1 MANKIKFKIKS
12 DKISEFIDKISDL
25 TKISDTVK
33 LKIDN
38 DNILMYSMIG
48 GNVILAFKNYVI
60 NTKEYLDYDND
71 IEHTSLDIV
80 IANAGKFVKNL
91 SFLKS
96 SDKVTMEVSYKQS
109 NDDDEIINARSVQ
122 IVGGKLKV
130 NWMGGEQYEL
140 KDITKQQL
148 EQRLNLKNRKWSF
161 CISKSD
167 FSDVKKLSSINGDR
181 IITMSIIAGKVVLSE
196 TAAWELEV
204 DQLDEERNSNL
215 ILNKKFLSC
224 IDDTQDKVEFN
235 IFDNFMLIKGDNT
248 NLMLSFEQNFSDD
261 D

>member
-33 LKIDN
+33 LKLDN

-60 NTKEYLDYDND
+60 NTRDFLEYESDLEY
-71 IEHTSLDIV
+71 SLDIV

-96 SDKVTMEVSYKQS
+96 SDKVTMEVTYKQS
-109 NDDDEIINARSVQ
+109 PDDENVMNARSIQ

-130 NWMGGEQYEL
+130 NWLGGEQYEL

-148 EQRLNLKNRKWSF
+148 DQRLNLKNRKWSF
-161 CISKSD
+161 GISKSD
-167 FSDVKKLSSINGDR
+167 FADVKKLSSINGER
-181 IITMSIIAGKVVLSE
+181 IISMSIMKGKVVLSE

-224 IDDTQDKVEFN
+224 IDDSQEKVEFN
-235 IFDNFMLIKGDNT
+235 IFDNFMLIKGDNS
-248 NLMLSFEQNFSDD
+248 NLMLSFEQDFSDD
-261 D
+261 

>member
-1 MANKIKFKIKS
+1 MASKIKFKINS
-12 DKISEFIDKISDL
+12 DKISDFVDKISDL

-60 NTKEYLDYDND
+60 NTKEYLEYEKDLEFGIDV
-71 IEHTSLDIV
+71 V

-91 SFLKS
+91 AFLKT
-96 SDKVTMEVSYKQS
+96 SDKVTMEITYKTS
-109 NDDDEIINARSVQ
+109 SDDEEVMNARSLQ

-130 NWMGGEQYEL
+130 NWLGGEQYEL

-148 EQRLNLKNRKWSF
+148 EQRLNLKNSKWSF
-161 CISKSD
+161 GISKSD
-167 FSDVKKLSSINGDR
+167 FADVKKLSSINGER
-181 IITMSIIAGKVVLSE
+181 IISISINSGKVVLSE
-196 TAAWELEV
+196 TAAWEMEV
-204 DQLDEERNSNL
+204 DQLDKERNSNL
-215 ILNKKFLSC
+215 MLNKKFLSC
-224 IDDTQDKVEFN
+224 IDDSMEKVDFN
-235 IFDNFMLIKGDNT
+235 IFDNFMLIKGENT
-248 NLMLSFEQNFSDD
+248 NLMLSFEQNFDD

>member
-1 MANKIKFKIKS
+1 MANKIKFKINS
-12 DKISEFIDKISDL
+12 DKISDFIDKISDL

-33 LKIDN
+33 LKLDN

-60 NTKEYLDYDND
+60 NTREYLEYEKD
-71 IEHTSLDIV
+71 IEFTLDIV

-91 SFLKS
+91 AFLKTAE
-96 SDKVTMEVSYKQS
+96 KVTMEVTYKQS
-109 NDDDEIINARSVQ
+109 SDDENVVNARSLQV
-122 IVGGKLKV
+122 VGGKLKV

-161 CISKSD
+161 GVSKSD
-167 FSDVKKLSSINGDR
+167 FADVKKLSSINGER
-181 IITMSIIAGKVVLSE
+181 LITMSIVAGKVILSE

-224 IDDTQDKVEFN
+224 IDDTMEKVEFN
-235 IFDNFMLIKGDNT
+235 IFDNFMLIKGENT
-248 NLMLSFEQNFSDD
+248 NLMLSFEQDFSDD
-261 D
+261 

>member
-12 DKISEFIDKISDL
+12 DKISDFIDKVSDL

-48 GNVILAFKNYVI
+48 GNVLLAFKNYVVG
-60 NTKEYLDYDND
+60 TRDYLEYED
-71 IEHTSLDIV
+71 IEYTLDVV
-80 IANAGKFVKNL
+80 IANAGKFVKNMA
-91 SFLKS
+91 FLKT
-96 SDKVTMEVSYKQS
+96 SDRVTMEIAYKPS
-109 NDDDEIINARSVQ
+109 SDDENVMNARSIQ

-130 NWMGGEQYEL
+130 NWVGGEQYEL
-140 KDITKQQL
+140 RDITKDQL
-148 EQRLNLKNRKWSF
+148 AQRLNLKNKKWSF
-161 CISKSD
+161 AISKSD
-167 FSDVKKLSSINGDR
+167 FLDVKKLSSINGDR
-181 IITMSIIAGKVVLSE
+181 IISMSVISGKVVLSE

-204 DQLDEERNSNL
+204 DQLDVERNANL

-224 IDDTQDKVEFN
+224 IDDTKDQVEFN

-248 NLMLSFEQNFSDD
+248 NLMLSFEQSFDD
-261 D
+261 